1 MVLATTGRKLGI
13 YNDMASLFHEE
24 QVVYTEDGVRP
35 PVDGDLMAVEMGRN
49 HVMILKNHGV
59 IFLGDSLENTTVEA
73 FTFEKCAQIDIE
85 AHMIGGTEHA
95 PNYIPFAKQ

>member
-73 FTFEKCAQIDIE
+73 FYLREVRSDR
-85 AHMIGGTEHA
+85 H
-95 PNYIPFAKQ
+95 